1 MMRLVRI
8 MEFKTM
14 PAFAEIY
21 ERIKLATNSRTQ
33 VELAEVLDI
42 RQSSISDA
50 KRRNSVPGDWFMKLF
65 EKFGIFTRVE
75 LESREEIIYET
86 YAKTINIEA
95 KAMIDIAGKQIIP
108 AVIKY
113 TTELGQ
119 SIATVKSACASADVS
134 AQTDILTETSSLLA
148 ETQKALKSLETVTAK
163 GTEMGEGKEQAVYY
177 RDEVKS
183 AMDALRAPVDK
194 LEMIV
199 DKDLWPMPSY
209 GDLIFEV

>member
-1 MMRLVRI
+1 MCI
-8 MEFKTM
+8 
-14 PAFAEIY
+14 
-21 ERIKLATNSRTQ
+21 
-33 VELAEVLDI
+33 
-42 RQSSISDA
+42 
-50 KRRNSVPGDWFMKLF
+50 
-65 EKFGIFTRVE
+65 
-75 LESREEIIYET
+75 
-86 YAKTINIEA
+86 
-95 KAMIDIAGKQIIP
+95 
-108 AVIKY
+108 
-113 TTELGQ
+113 
-119 SIATVKSACASADVS
+119 CS

-199 DKDLWPMPSY
+199 DKDLWPKPSY